1 MNKSFDIEHVDQLAE
16 VSKHIA
22 KCITQFPVVVFNGEM
37 GAGKTTLISQ
47 VCKELQVTSPISSPT
62 YAIVNTYERLE
73 GDDIFHFDFY
83 RVESEM
89 EAVQSGLDE
98 MIDAGNICLIE
109 WAERIMKLL
118 PTNYVM
124 VDISVTGGNSRKI
137 EITKV

>member
-1 MNKSFDIEHVDQLAE
+1 MNKSFDIKHVDQLGE
-16 VSKHIA
+16 VA
-22 KCITQFPVVVFNGEM
+22 KYVSTCATQYPIIVFNGEM

-47 VCKELQVTSPISSPT
+47 VCKELHVTSPISSPT
-62 YAIVNTYERLE
+62 YAIVNTYERSE

-83 RVESEM
+83 RLENEM

-118 PTNYVM
+118 PANYVR
-124 VDISVTGGNSRKI
+124 VDISITGENSRNI
-137 EITKV
+137 EVTKV